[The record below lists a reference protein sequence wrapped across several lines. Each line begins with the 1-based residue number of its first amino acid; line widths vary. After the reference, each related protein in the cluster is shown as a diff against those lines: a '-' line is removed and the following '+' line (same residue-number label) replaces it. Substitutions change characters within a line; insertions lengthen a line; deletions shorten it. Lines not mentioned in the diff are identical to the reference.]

1 MQFLISNSFIPWCIP
16 LLYSYTKLSVTVILP
31 VLTMVPIL
39 QTCLFNTNLELHG
52 ELPEHS
58 GFSIYG
64 DKEKDSSIHSLP
76 SDLQH
81 LMSTY
86 YFSPIYIQ
94 ETAISC

>member
-1 MQFLISNSFIPWCIP
+1 MA
-16 LLYSYTKLSVTVILP
+16 
-31 VLTMVPIL
+31 PIL

-64 DKEKDSSIHSLP
+64 DKEKDSSVHCLP

-86 YFSPIYIQ
+86 YFSPFYIQ